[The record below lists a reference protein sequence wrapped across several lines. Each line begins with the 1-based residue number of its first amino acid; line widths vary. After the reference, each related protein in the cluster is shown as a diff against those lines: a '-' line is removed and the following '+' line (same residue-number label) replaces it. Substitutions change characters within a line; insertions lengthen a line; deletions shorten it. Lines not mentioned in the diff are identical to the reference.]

1 MREVSE
7 AELAR
12 FQQQLQE
19 AALSLDSREE
29 RVAAVYS
36 GLEVGLT
43 LLGAT
48 AVEDRLQEEVGT
60 CCALIGQQSPH
71 CAAIGQVGDTL
82 RWLRLGGV
90 KVWVLTGDKKETAVN
105 ICYASGHLQPGTRL
119 LDLTGLPPALL
130 PASLASHAAQ
140 TRAEDSCGLIVDGDT
155 VAGVVASTQNTQL
168 FVEVGQPST
177 LKIYIC
183 HFPVLHILQLSA
195 RCSAVV
201 CCRLSPLQK
210 SELIKLMR
218 SSPGRPV
225 TAAIGDGGNDVS
237 MIQEAHI
244 GFGIMGREGRAAA
257 RASDIAFA
265 KFKHLKKVI
274 FVHGQWYYYR

>member
-1 MREVSE
+1 M
-7 AELAR
+7 
-12 FQQQLQE
+12 
-19 AALSLDSREE
+19 
-29 RVAAVYS
+29 
-36 GLEVGLT
+36 
-43 LLGAT
+43 
-48 AVEDRLQEEVGT
+48 
-60 CCALIGQQSPH
+60 IGQQSQY
-71 CAAIGQVGDTL
+71 CAVIGQVGDTL

-90 KVWVLTGDKKETAVN
+90 RVWVLTGDKKETAVN
-105 ICYASGHLQPGTRL
+105 ICYASGHLQPGMRL
-119 LDLTGLPPALL
+119 LDLTGLGPALL

-140 TRAEDSCGLIVDGDT
+140 TQTEDSCGLIVDGET

-168 FVEVGQPST
+168 FVEVGGST
-177 LKIYIC
+177 FDTQESRYTFIFI
-183 HFPVLHILQLSA
+183 FQLSA

>member
-1 MREVSE
+1 M
-7 AELAR
+7 
-12 FQQQLQE
+12 
-19 AALSLDSREE
+19 
-29 RVAAVYS
+29 
-36 GLEVGLT
+36 
-43 LLGAT
+43 
-48 AVEDRLQEEVGT
+48 
-60 CCALIGQQSPH
+60 
-71 CAAIGQVGDTL
+71 GDTL

-90 KVWVLTGDKKETAVN
+90 RVWVLTGDKKETAVN

-168 FVEVGQPST
+168 FVEVGQLLT
-177 LKIYIC
+177 LKIYISL
-183 HFPVLHILQLSA
+183 HFQLSV
-195 RCSAVV
+195 RCTAVV

>member
-1 MREVSE
+1 M
-7 AELAR
+7 
-12 FQQQLQE
+12 
-19 AALSLDSREE
+19 
-29 RVAAVYS
+29 
-36 GLEVGLT
+36 
-43 LLGAT
+43 
-48 AVEDRLQEEVGT
+48 
-60 CCALIGQQSPH
+60 
-71 CAAIGQVGDTL
+71 IGQVGDTL
-82 RWLRLGGV
+82 RWLRLRGGR
-90 KVWVLTGDKKETAVN
+90 VWGLTGDKKETAVN

-168 FVEVGQPST
+168 FVEVGQLLT
-177 LKIYIC
+177 LKIYISL
-183 HFPVLHILQLSA
+183 HFQLSV
-195 RCSAVV
+195 RCTAVV

-218 SSPGRPV
+218 GSPGRPV

>member
-1 MREVSE
+1 M
-7 AELAR
+7 
-12 FQQQLQE
+12 
-19 AALSLDSREE
+19 
-29 RVAAVYS
+29 
-36 GLEVGLT
+36 
-43 LLGAT
+43 
-48 AVEDRLQEEVGT
+48 
-60 CCALIGQQSPH
+60 
-71 CAAIGQVGDTL
+71 IGQVGDTL

-90 KVWVLTGDKKETAVN
+90 RVWVLTGDKKETAVN

-168 FVEVGQPST
+168 FVEVGQLLT
-177 LKIYIC
+177 LKIYISL
-183 HFPVLHILQLSA
+183 HFQLSA

-218 SSPGRPV
+218 GSPGRAI

>member
-1 MREVSE
+1 M
-7 AELAR
+7 
-12 FQQQLQE
+12 
-19 AALSLDSREE
+19 
-29 RVAAVYS
+29 
-36 GLEVGLT
+36 
-43 LLGAT
+43 
-48 AVEDRLQEEVGT
+48 
-60 CCALIGQQSPH
+60 
-71 CAAIGQVGDTL
+71 IGQVGDTL

-90 KVWVLTGDKKETAVN
+90 RVWVLTGDKKETAVN
-105 ICYASGHLQPGTRL
+105 ICYASGHLQPGMRL
-119 LDLTGLPPALL
+119 LDLTGLGPALL

-140 TRAEDSCGLIVDGDT
+140 SQAEDSCGLIVDGDT
-155 VAGVVASTQNTQL
+155 VAGVVASSQNTRL
-168 FVEVGQPST
+168 FVEVSQHST
-177 LKIYIC
+177 LRICIC
-183 HFPVLHILQLSA
+183 HFSVIFQLSA

>member
-1 MREVSE
+1 M
-7 AELAR
+7 
-12 FQQQLQE
+12 
-19 AALSLDSREE
+19 
-29 RVAAVYS
+29 
-36 GLEVGLT
+36 
-43 LLGAT
+43 
-48 AVEDRLQEEVGT
+48 
-60 CCALIGQQSPH
+60 
-71 CAAIGQVGDTL
+71 GDTL

-168 FVEVGQPST
+168 FVEVGQLLT
-177 LKIYIC
+177 LKIYILL
-183 HFPVLHILQLSA
+183 HFQLSA

-218 SSPGRPV
+218 GSPGRPV

>member
-1 MREVSE
+1 M
-7 AELAR
+7 
-12 FQQQLQE
+12 
-19 AALSLDSREE
+19 
-29 RVAAVYS
+29 
-36 GLEVGLT
+36 
-43 LLGAT
+43 
-48 AVEDRLQEEVGT
+48 
-60 CCALIGQQSPH
+60 
-71 CAAIGQVGDTL
+71 GDTL

-90 KVWVLTGDKKETAVN
+90 RVWVLTGDKKETAVN

-155 VAGVVASTQNTQL
+155 VAGVVASTQSTQL
-168 FVEVGQPST
+168 FVEVGQLLT
-177 LKIYIC
+177 LKIYISL
-183 HFPVLHILQLSA
+183 HFQLSV
-195 RCSAVV
+195 RCTAVV

>member
-71 CAAIGQVGDTL
+71 CAVIGQVGDTL

-155 VAGVVASTQNTQL
+155 VAGVVASTQSTQL
-168 FVEVGQPST
+168 FVEVGQLLT
-177 LKIYIC
+177 LKIYISLHSPAEC
-183 HFPVLHILQLSA
+183 PLLGRGVLPPVPAAEERADQADAELPGPPRHRRHRGRRQRRLHDPGGPH
-195 RCSAVV
+195 RVWDHG
-201 CCRLSPLQK
+201 PGG
-210 SELIKLMR
+210 
-218 SSPGRPV
+218 PGRRQGLRHR
-225 TAAIGDGGNDVS
+225 ICQ
-237 MIQEAHI
+237 I
-244 GFGIMGREGRAAA
+244 
-257 RASDIAFA
+257 
-265 KFKHLKKVI
+265 
-274 FVHGQWYYYR
+274 